1 LRSESNRREEMN
13 DHVERMV
20 LQGKVDL
27 PFTYSAGK
35 TASRFFVELR
45 DHQRIMGKRCP
56 RCQRVIVPAQLFC
69 KECFVETDEWVEVGP
84 EGTLVTFTVV
94 YRKENHHPKEA
105 PFAYGIIKLD
115 GADTSMV
122 HLLGETEV
130 TKLEHGMKVR
140 ALFSEERKGHILDI
154 ESFRPIS

>member
-1 LRSESNRREEMN
+1 MS
-13 DHVERMV
+13 DHMGGMV
-20 LQGKVDL
+20 LHGKIDL
-27 PFTYSAGK
+27 PFSYSAGK

-56 RCQRVIVPAQLFC
+56 LCRRVIVPAQLFC

-94 YRKENHHPKEA
+94 YHKGNHHPKNV
-105 PFAYGIIKLD
+105 PLAYGIIKLD
-115 GADTSMV
+115 GADTSIV
-122 HLLGETEV
+122 HLLGETDV

-140 ALFSEERKGHILDI
+140 VVFSEKRKGHILDI
-154 ESFRPIS
+154 ECFRPV

>member
-1 LRSESNRREEMN
+1 MN

-84 EGTLVTFTVV
+84 EGTLVTFTIV

-122 HLLGETEV
+122 HFLGETDV

-140 ALFSEERKGHILDI
+140 AFFSEERKGHILDI
-154 ESFRPIS
+154 ECFRPIS

>member
-1 LRSESNRREEMN
+1 MG

-20 LQGKVDL
+20 LQGKIDL
-27 PFTYSAGK
+27 PFSYSAGK

-56 RCQRVIVPAQLFC
+56 QCRRVIVPAQLFC

-94 YRKENHHPKEA
+94 YRKENHHPKNV
-105 PFAYGIIKLD
+105 PLAYGIIKLD
-115 GADTSMV
+115 GADTSIV
-122 HLLGETEV
+122 HFLGETEV
-130 TKLEHGMKVR
+130 TKLERGMKVR
-140 ALFSEERKGHILDI
+140 AVFSEKRKGHILDI
-154 ESFRPIS
+154 ECFRPV